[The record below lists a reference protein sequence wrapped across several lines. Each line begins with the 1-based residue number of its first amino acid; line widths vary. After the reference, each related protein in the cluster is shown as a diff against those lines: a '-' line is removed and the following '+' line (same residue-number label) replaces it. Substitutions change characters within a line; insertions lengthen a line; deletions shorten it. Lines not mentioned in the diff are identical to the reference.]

1 MKPLICPQCG
11 GAITNYSPWDN
22 FAVCGYCET
31 RFVIEPNKDKPAI
44 PSEPIF
50 DLPKVSSPY
59 HSIFIGLLVIVGLVF
74 GGVTLLSLMLSG
86 KSEPK
91 TTYPVYSTPYRTPIP
106 LASVT
111 PIPNP
116 NLLEFGGKGTGNGM
130 FNDADAIT
138 VDSKGRIYV
147 ADHTLRVQQF
157 DEKGEFLKLWQIPSQ
172 TQFYKRARSIQKI
185 VVDEQE
191 RLYVQVGGVIFVYE
205 NASSEP
211 FKAIYFSPDAILDF
225 ALRKDGGKLF
235 VVTDDKIETLY
246 HVNDKGKTLRK
257 IAGFHT
263 ETADA
268 VLEPRI
274 TGLAAIR
281 LAVDGAENIYSIY
294 AFGDLGSYQLSYNP
308 DELMI
313 FRFTPEGKYINKFI
327 ETYNS
332 CGIEVDNQSRIYITN
347 QDLINVYTN
356 NGQLVSTISDFKGV
370 DAFALDKQNN
380 IFILHDDKVIKRPVI
395 E

>member
-31 RFVIEPNKDKPAI
+31 RFVIEPDKNKPAI
-44 PSEPIF
+44 PSEPYF
-50 DLPKVSSPY
+50 DSPKVSNASPN
-59 HSIFIGLLVIVGLVF
+59 ILFGVIVTVGLVF
-74 GGVTLLSLMLSG
+74 GGIILLGIGLSG

-91 TTYPVYSTPYRTPIP
+91 TTYPAYNTPYRTPIP

-116 NLLEFGGKGTGNGM
+116 NLLEFGGRGTGDGM
-130 FNDADAIT
+130 FNDAEAIT

-147 ADHTLRVQQF
+147 ADDTLRVQQF
-157 DEKGEFLKLWQIPSQ
+157 DENGKFLKLWQIPSQ

-185 VVDEQE
+185 AVDDQE
-191 RLYVQVGGVIFVYE
+191 RLYVQIGGVIFVYE
-205 NASSEP
+205 NTSTEP
-211 FKAIYFSPDAILDF
+211 LKAIYFSPDAILDF
-225 ALRKDGGKLF
+225 ALRSDGGKLF
-235 VVTDDKIETLY
+235 VVTDDNIETLY

-257 IAGFHT
+257 IVGFHT

-281 LAVDGAENIYSIY
+281 LAVDGAGNIYSIY

-313 FRFTPEGKYINKFI
+313 FRFTPEGKYVNKFV

-332 CGIEVDNQSRIYITN
+332 CGIEIDNQSRIYITN
-347 QDLINVYTN
+347 QDSISAYTN
-356 NGQLVSTISDFKGV
+356 NGQLVSTVSDLKGV
-370 DAFALDKQNN
+370 DAFALDQQNN
-380 IFILHDDKVIKRPVI
+380 IFILHDDKVIKRSAV